1 MKFIF
6 TLVILVIGVSFK
18 LFSQKQLIILKNG
31 HVQARFT
38 EGQYLRCVLKKNHR
52 HTEGHI
58 IELYDFHMITSS
70 DTIQFK
76 DILKVN
82 IKKNRGPARWSSG
95 VGGLLFLGGL
105 IYLGVDQLNVAIG
118 INSASTPAEFY
129 VPLMISGVG
138 AAMVFIRPKYKRI
151 NGIQYLQT
159 IDYRSPFYQ
168 SAN

>member
-1 MKFIF
+1 MKFVF
-6 TLVILVIGVSFK
+6 VNILFCLSTH

-38 EGQYLRCVLKKNHR
+38 EGQYLKCVLKENHR

-58 IELYDFHMITSS
+58 IELYDFYMITSS
-70 DTIQFK
+70 DTIPFK

-82 IKKNRGPARWSSG
+82 IKKNRGPARWNSG
-95 VGGLLFLGGL
+95 VGGLLFIGGL

-118 INSASTPAEFY
+118 INAASTPAEFY

-151 NGIQYLQT
+151 NGIQYLHT

-168 SAN
+168 SVY

>member
-1 MKFIF
+1 MK
-6 TLVILVIGVSFK
+6 LVFVSILFCISTH

-58 IELYDFHMITSS
+58 IELYDFYMITSS

-82 IKKNRGPARWSSG
+82 IKKNRGPAKWSSG

-105 IYLGVDQLNVAIG
+105 IYLSVDQLNVAIG
-118 INSASTPAEFY
+118 INAASTPAEFY

-138 AAMVFIRPKYKRI
+138 AAMIFIRPKYKRI
-151 NGIQYLQT
+151 NGIQYLHT

-168 SAN
+168 SVY

>member
-1 MKFIF
+1 MKEVFLGIVCLCF
-6 TLVILVIGVSFK
+6 STH

-82 IKKNRGPARWSSG
+82 IKKNRGPARWNSG
-95 VGGLLFLGGL
+95 VGGLLFVGGL

-118 INSASTPAEFY
+118 INAASTPAEFY
-129 VPLMISGVG
+129 VPLMISGAG
-138 AAMVFIRPKYKRI
+138 AAMAFITPKHKLL
-151 NGIQYLQT
+151 NVTHNLQT
-159 IDYRSPFYQ
+159 KNYRSP
-168 SAN
+168 S

>member
-1 MKFIF
+1 MKFVF
-6 TLVILVIGVSFK
+6 VNILFCLSTH

-52 HTEGHI
+52 YTEGHI
-58 IELYDFHMITSS
+58 IELYDFYMITSS
-70 DTIQFK
+70 DTIPFK

-82 IKKNRGPARWSSG
+82 IKKNRGPARWNSG
-95 VGGLLFLGGL
+95 VGGLLFIGGL

-118 INSASTPAEFY
+118 INAASTPAEFY

-138 AAMVFIRPKYKRI
+138 AAMIFIRPKYKRI
-151 NGIQYLQT
+151 NGIQYLHT

-168 SAN
+168 SVY